1 MSLKYL
7 LDTNIFSELM
17 RPAPNPKIIK
27 IVDRCKEETAT
38 ASTVLHELLY
48 GCFRLPE
55 PKKRQAFMDYINDYS
70 EKTAIEEPIIDSS
83 HEMYMKFN
91 KWLAKL
97 KGITF

>member
-1 MSLKYL
+1 
-7 LDTNIFSELM
+7 
-17 RPAPNPKIIK
+17 
-27 IVDRCKEETAT
+27 
-38 ASTVLHELLY
+38 
-48 GCFRLPE
+48 
-55 PKKRQAFMDYINDYS
+55 MDYINDYS